1 MITSEKQIQQKAQ
14 QKMFRRNLYMQVLE
28 TGSKGLLDKI
38 GILKWPLLLMAYA
51 YTVHTT
57 INVFLTFMRIHNM
70 MKVLDIAGYAA
81 RSFFACLNLRQAF
94 QISTPSNR
102 LLQRLSFGE
111 NQRRCFEVSTFLKVF
126 VLVYFVVEVS
136 LSIDFV
142 LNGDIGE
149 YVTSFLYGTNISTT
163 NMTQEVIKAA
173 TFFNL
178 TLFDILSI
186 VPGLLM
192 ADYIAA
198 CLRLRRLLASFRTTV
213 MDGRVKKTVTCTEVK
228 RYQDLSYD
236 AWRELKRIDDIYTTV
251 VFLWYLDIIINLVLS
266 MRNLSKGISSRQFAL
281 DSAYYIVIFVTLSL
295 SASSVDTEAKDLM
308 QEVKQLRSNIDEDD
322 WQTGGQ
328 ILLLETGLQ
337 SSRIVLNS
345 GHFCV
350 IDRPFILGVVG
361 AIATYTILVVQLTPP
376 G

>member
-1 MITSEKQIQQKAQ
+1 MITSEKQIHQKAQ

-28 TGSKGLLDKI
+28 TGSRGLLDKI
-38 GILKWPLLLMAYA
+38 GILKWPLLLIAYA
-51 YTVHTT
+51 YTVHVT
-57 INVFLTFMRIHNM
+57 INVFFTFMRIHNM
-70 MKVLDIAGYAA
+70 MKILDIAGYAA

-94 QISTPSNR
+94 EISTPSKR
-102 LLQRLSFGE
+102 LMQRLSFEDG
-111 NQRRCFEVSTFLKVF
+111 QRRRLEVSTFLKVF
-126 VLVYFVVEVS
+126 ILVYFVIELS
-136 LSIDFV
+136 FSIDFV

-149 YVTSFLYGTNISTT
+149 YCGSFLYGTNISTT
-163 NMTQEVIKAA
+163 NITQEVIMAA
-173 TFFNL
+173 AFLNL

-192 ADYIAA
+192 VDYIAA
-198 CLRLRRLLASFRTTV
+198 TLRLRRLLASFTATV
-213 MDGRVKKTVTCTEVK
+213 LNGRLKKAITSTEVK

-236 AWRELKRIDDIYTTV
+236 AWRELKRIDDIYTTL
-251 VFLWYLDIIINLVLS
+251 VFLWYLDILINLVLS
-266 MRNLSKGISSRQFAL
+266 MRNLAKGVSSRQFAL
-281 DSAYYIVIFVTLSL
+281 DATYYIVIFITLSL
-295 SASSVDTEAKDLM
+295 SASSVDTEAKELM
-308 QEVKQLRSNIDEDD
+308 QEVKQLRSSIDEDD

-337 SSRIVLNS
+337 SSRIVLSS